1 MLNLSSAAQLIGA
14 EQRGADVEFTA
25 VTTDS
30 RAIARGDL
38 FVALRGERFD
48 GHDFVAQALAQGAVA
63 ALVDQADPAWGDIPL
78 LVVKDTRLAL
88 GQLAAQWRSRHP
100 VALAAITGSSGK
112 TSVKEMLH
120 AILRTA
126 AGETAVLAT
135 AGNFNN
141 DIGMPLTLLK
151 LRESHRY
158 AVIEMGMNHP
168 GEIAYLSGLAKPTVA
183 LINNAQPAH
192 LAGFPLPNP
201 LPPAGEG
208 ASEKGACFD
217 PVAAVARAKGEI
229 FEGLAADG
237 IAVINADDPY
247 AGLWRELAGDRKVMT
262 FGVSSSVG
270 AASAAMAT
278 VTTGIAAE
286 AAPTVSATFQLRP
299 TGSELDVT
307 TPRGKFAVTLQI
319 PGEHN
324 VRNALAAIAA
334 ALALGIGEEAI
345 VRGLAGFVPVQGRLL
360 AKAALHGATL
370 IDDSYN
376 ANPGSMRAAIA
387 TLALYPGSRALVLG
401 DMGELG
407 EQAPSLH
414 RDIGVYAKQAGI
426 EKLFALGEL
435 SRETAAGFGA
445 GAQHFEYIED
455 LLHEVENLLAP
466 GVTVLIKGS
475 RFMKMER
482 VVKSLEKE
490 AACC

>member
-1 MLNLSSAAQLIGA
+1 MLNLSNAAQLIGA
-14 EQRGADVEFTA
+14 EQRGADAEFAA

-48 GHDFVAQALAQGAVA
+48 GHDFVAQALAQGAA
-63 ALVDQADPAWGDIPL
+63 AVLVDQADPAWGEIPL
-78 LVVKDTRLAL
+78 LLVKDTRLAL
-88 GQLAAQWRSRHP
+88 GQLAAQWRLRHD

-120 AILRTA
+120 AILRAA
-126 AGETAVLAT
+126 AGEGAVLAT

-141 DIGMPLTLLK
+141 DIGLPLTLLK
-151 LRESHRY
+151 LRATHRY

-168 GEIAYLSGLAKPTVA
+168 DEIAYLSGLAKPAVA
-183 LINNAQPAH
+183 LINNAQAAH
-192 LAGFPLPNP
+192 LAGLGS
-201 LPPAGEG
+201 LE
-208 ASEKGACFD
+208 
-217 PVAAVARAKGEI
+217 AVARAKGEI

-237 IAVINADDPY
+237 TAVINGDDAY
-247 AGLWRELAGDRKVMT
+247 AGMWRELAGARRVLS
-262 FGVSSSVG
+262 FGLKPG
-270 AASAAMAT
+270 AD
-278 VTTGIAAE
+278 
-286 AAPTVSATFQLRP
+286 VSATFQLTP
-299 TGSELDVT
+299 SGSELGVV
-307 TPRGKFAVTLQI
+307 TPRGKFAVSLQA

-334 ALALGIGEEAI
+334 AMALGIDEAAI
-345 VRGLAGFVPVQGRLL
+345 VRGLAGFQPVKGRLL
-360 AKAALHGATL
+360 AKSALHGATL

-376 ANPGSMRAAIA
+376 ANPGSMRAAID
-387 TLALYPGSRALVLG
+387 TLSLYPGNRALVLG

-407 EQAPSLH
+407 IDAPRLH
-414 RDIGVYAKQAGI
+414 REIGEYAKQAGI
-426 EKLFALGEL
+426 EKLFVLGEL
-435 SRETAAGFGA
+435 SRETAVGFGV
-445 GAQHFEYIED
+445 GARHFEYIED

-466 GVTVLIKGS
+466 GVTVLVKGS